1 MTRVKAALIHLIIS
15 AILASSVIGLLLFG
29 WYRLPYFW
37 AVGGPLLLALIVGVD
52 VVLGPFMTLIVF
64 NPAKSR
70 QALAFDLS
78 LIALV
83 QATALLYGLY
93 SGYTS
98 RLAYGVFV
106 ENSFKLVKATEIEPQ
121 DLAKAKLPEYRELP
135 LFGPKLVA
143 VEMPTD
149 PKTRSDMN
157 FFSAFGVGYQNLPEY
172 FVPLVHSRDQIS
184 KAAIPRGRL
193 EQKNPQLAAEID
205 GLLRSGSLD
214 WSGIAVVPFNVK
226 TRVYTAVV
234 DLAQMTV
241 IKVLPQ
247 NPFGAMASQSRAK

>member
-1 MTRVKAALIHLIIS
+1 MTRIKAVLIHLTLS
-15 AILASSVIGLLLFG
+15 AILASIVIALLLFG

-37 AVGGPLLLALIVGVD
+37 AVGGPMLLALIVGVD
-52 VVLGPFMTLIVF
+52 VVLGPLMTLIIF

-70 QALAFDLS
+70 RALTLDLS

-106 ENSFKLVKATEIEPQ
+106 ENRFKLVKATEIEPQ

-143 VEMPTD
+143 VDMPSD
-149 PKTRSDMN
+149 AKIRSDMN
-157 FFSAFGVGYQNLPEY
+157 FYSAFGVGYQNMPEY
-172 FVPLVHSRDQIS
+172 FVPLVHSRDQIR
-184 KAAIPRGRL
+184 KTAIPRGRL
-193 EQKNPQLAAEID
+193 EQKNPRLAAEID
-205 GLLRSGSLD
+205 GLLQSARLD
-214 WSGIAVVPFNVK
+214 WSGIAVVPFDVK

-234 DLAQMTV
+234 DLAQVTV

-247 NPFGAMASQSRAK
+247 SPFGALASQSRAK